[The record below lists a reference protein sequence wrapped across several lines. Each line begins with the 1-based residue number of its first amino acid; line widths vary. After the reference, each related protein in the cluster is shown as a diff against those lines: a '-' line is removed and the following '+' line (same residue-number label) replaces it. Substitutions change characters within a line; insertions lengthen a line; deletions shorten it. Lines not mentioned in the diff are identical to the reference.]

1 MGVGSGVI
9 VGVGIVVGPV
19 RDGVNVGFGLKGKSR
34 PKVCR
39 GSRRKERVFVWR
51 AMTRKI
57 RTVPMAMTSIFFMIL
72 TIVAVFAIDKRQ
84 GTWLNTDQDC

>member
-9 VGVGIVVGPV
+9 VGVGIVVGV
-19 RDGVNVGFGLKGKSR
+19 GVGLFNKSR

-72 TIVAVFAIDKRQ
+72 TIVAVFAIDKQ
-84 GTWLNTDQDC
+84 HGTWLNTDQDCCIPLDC